1 MSMEQWI
8 FSSFYLAFVAVLS
21 IIRWP
26 YHKRNKQNKIVQ
38 DQKTAQE
45 KGLLFGAWLGTMLLP
60 LLYVFTPLLGFADY
74 LLPVWTQSAG
84 MLIMVPSLW
93 LFYRS
98 HKDLGYNWSPTLE
111 VRQDHTLVTAG
122 IYKSIRHPMYTSIWL
137 WVIAQPLL
145 LPNYMAGLAG
155 VVAFGLL
162 YFLRI
167 GKEEQMMIRQFGQQ
181 YKDYM
186 TQTNRLIPKFDR

>member
-1 MSMEQWI
+1 MSTEWI
-8 FSSFYLAFVAVLS
+8 FRLFYLAFVVGTF

-26 YHKRNKQNKIVQ
+26 HHKRNKRNQIIQ
-38 DQKTAQE
+38 DQKTGLE
-45 KGLLFGAWLGTMLLP
+45 KGLLFGASLGMMFLP
-60 LLYVFTPLLGFADY
+60 LLYVFTSLLGFADY
-74 LLPVWTQSAG
+74 SLPVWARMLG
-84 MLIMVPSLW
+84 VLIMLSSLW

-98 HKDLGYNWSPTLE
+98 HNDLGRNWSPTLE
-111 VRQDHTLVTAG
+111 VRQDHTLITAG

-145 LPNYMAGLAG
+145 LLNYVAGLSG

-181 YKDYM
+181 YKDYI
-186 TQTNRLIPKFDR
+186 TQTNRLIPKL